1 MEKIIQEMRRLEGL
15 IEYHSKKYHDE
26 DSPEISDYEYDRLF
40 ERLKTLEKEYPR
52 FASPNSPTFRVGGH
66 VAEKFEKVSHPV
78 RLGSLTDVFDYE
90 GVADFYRRV
99 KTQFPDADF
108 VVECKIDGL
117 SVALEYIDGIFVRGA
132 TRGNG
137 LVGEDVTR
145 NLKTIRSVPL
155 VINQKLPRLIVR
167 GEVYMPKKNLRPI
180 KRKAGG
186 GGACPLCQ
194 SEKRGGGVAASAGFK
209 AVRRKEAGNFRFQ
222 YSALRYT
229 CSSYPRGMP

>member
-1 MEKIIQEMRRLEGL
+1 MTSGGFEITEITTENDWIGIKAKRCDLTMEKIIQEMRRLEGL

-26 DSPEISDYEYDRLF
+26 DSPEISDYEYDKLF

-99 KTQFPDADF
+99 KTHFPDADF

-167 GEVYMPKKNLRPI
+167 KSIYPK
-180 KRKAGG
+180 
-186 GGACPLCQ
+186 
-194 SEKRGGGVAASAGFK
+194 
-209 AVRRKEAGNFRFQ
+209 
-222 YSALRYT
+222 
-229 CSSYPRGMP
+229 SSPD